1 MEKSFQLPD
10 ELPGGFFE
18 AVQPLADWVKKV
30 MRDSYQSGYLAGKAD
45 SSREWREICDRIR
58 KDDRRKK
65 PPTGAAPAFSLS

>member
-1 MEKSFQLPD
+1 MEKSFHLPD

-30 MRDSYQSGYLAGKAD
+30 MRDSYQSGYSAGRAD
-45 SSREWREICDRIR
+45 SSTEWKEICDRTN
-58 KDDRRKK
+58 KK